1 MTTEHLRPLLDD
13 AHATHLF
20 FQVGVRLSR
29 GEVPP
34 SVVRMVRQGR
44 MTALA
49 KPDGGVRGIVAGD
62 VIRRLVARTMAQ
74 QLGDAV
80 EAATSPCQYALRTKA
95 GCECVAHVL
104 QGLTEINPLTT
115 VTSVDGV
122 SAFDLI
128 SRSAMLEGAVEG
140 GRRKFSFAFRAHV
153 LRDTL

>member
-1 MTTEHLRPLLDD
+1 MTE
-13 AHATHLF
+13 
-20 FQVGVRLSR
+20 
-29 GEVPP
+29 
-34 SVVRMVRQGR
+34 
-44 MTALA
+44 LA

-80 EAATSPCQYALRTKA
+80 EAATSPYQHALRN
-95 GCECVAHVL
+95 ESRVAHML

-128 SRSAMLEGAVEG
+128 SRSAMLEGLLRVEG
-140 GRRKFSFAFRAHV
+140 GSSAAHV
-153 LRDTL
+153 LRDTF

>member
-1 MTTEHLRPLLDD
+1 
-13 AHATHLF
+13 
-20 FQVGVRLSR
+20 
-29 GEVPP
+29 
-34 SVVRMVRQGR
+34 

-80 EAATSPCQYALRTKA
+80 EAATSPYQYALRTKA

-115 VTSVDGV
+115 ITSARRV
-122 SAFDLI
+122 A
-128 SRSAMLEGAVEG
+128 EG